1 MQRMTR
7 EANRSN
13 IAIFKNKAYWLKDNV
28 LFVSE
33 LSSDGRINPNTTR
46 ELDVFSL
53 PDEEMDSLI
62 KIIDTL
68 NG

>member
-1 MQRMTR
+1 MQRMIK

-13 IAIFKNKAYWLKDNV
+13 IAIFKNKAYWLKNNI

-33 LSSDGRINPNTTR
+33 LNSDGRINQDTIK

>member
-1 MQRMTR
+1 MQRLLKPESKT
-7 EANRSN
+7 NV
-13 IAIFKNKAYWLKDNV
+13 AIYQGKAYWLKDNT

-33 LSSDGRINPNTTR
+33 IDNDGKINSFTIK

-53 PDEEMDSLI
+53 PDEEMDSLM

-68 NG
+68 ND